1 MSRDI
6 LHCQNLGKET
16 VCYWYLLGRGENTA
30 KHRTFIGD
38 SPSVVCLALN
48 VSRRNLE
55 KPSCG
60 GACSSYLYGIDKE

>member
-6 LHCQNLGKET
+6 LHCQNPGKET
-16 VCYWYLLGRGENTA
+16 VCYWYLLGRGENAA

-38 SPSVVCLALN
+38 SPSVVRLAPN
-48 VSRRNLE
+48 VSGGDLE

-60 GACSSYLYGIDKE
+60 GACSSYLCGIDKE